1 VPTPVVDVGYEFE
14 LFYNNIFKDSV
25 DGGELVFLSGLGGRW
40 KKVVELMENKDGTR
54 FEYKRR
60 RPLLICR
67 LFFQGPSIEPLF
79 C

>member
-1 VPTPVVDVGYEFE
+1 MPTLVVDVGYEFE
-14 LFYNNIFKDSV
+14 LFYNNISKDSV

-60 RPLLICR
+60 TPLLIHH
-67 LFFQGPSIEPLF
+67 LSFQGPSLEPPF